1 MRTAALT
8 RAGRLA
14 LAAAACAAGIA
25 GTGCSYSMHEYQA
38 AGYAAS
44 PAAAHPGDAPARAEW
59 IHAHAEQGV
68 VLGITDNTRYVD
80 EAYASL
86 LSQCGG
92 EIVGVNTRYSTKL
105 GFLSYRNAVDLQAFC
120 LK

>member
-1 MRTAALT
+1 MRP
-8 RAGRLA
+8 LA
-14 LAAAACAAGIA
+14 LAARAAFAVAAVAA

-44 PAAAHPGDAPARAEW
+44 PAAAHPGEPPPRAEW

-68 VLGITDNTRYVD
+68 VLGVTDNTHYVD

-86 LSQCGG
+86 LSQCPG
-92 EIVGVNTRYSTKL
+92 EILGVNTRYSTKL
-105 GFLSYRNAVDLQAFC
+105 GFLSYRNAVDMQAFC
-120 LK
+120 VR

>member
-1 MRTAALT
+1 MR
-8 RAGRLA
+8 RAPFASLA
-14 LAAAACAAGIA
+14 LAAIATLA

-44 PAAAHPGDAPARAEW
+44 PAAAHPGELPPRAEW

-68 VLGITDNTRYVD
+68 VLGVTNNTHYVD
-80 EAYASL
+80 EAYANL